1 MSTPPA
7 MTPPT
12 DTLGLLAQPPAGE
25 QLDVLVLITALRAG
39 EQIVIHGVLADRHLD
54 RDQVLRAVAAAGL
67 DLDRV
72 RREWTGWLADR
83 GTGVKR
89 QGVLRAARL
98 LDVSESTAIDAWKL
112 SHRPTGTTET
122 N

>member
-1 MSTPPA
+1 MSTPL
-7 MTPPT
+7 T
-12 DTLGLLAQPPAGE
+12 DGLGPLAQPPAGE
-25 QLDVLVLITALRAG
+25 PLDVLVLTTALRSG

-54 RDQVLRAVAAAGL
+54 RDQVLRAATAAGL

-83 GTGVKR
+83 GAGVKR

-98 LDVSESTAIDAWKL
+98 LGVAESTAMDAWQL
-112 SHRPTGTTET
+112 SQRPAGAGEE

>member
-1 MSTPPA
+1 MSTPP
-7 MTPPT
+7 T
-12 DTLGLLAQPPAGE
+12 DAFGLLAQPPAGE
-25 QLDVLVLITALRAG
+25 QLDVLVLINALRAG
-39 EQIVIHGVLADRHLD
+39 EQIVVHGVLADRHLT
-54 RDQVLRAVAAAGL
+54 REQVLRAIAAAGL

-98 LDVSESTAIDAWKL
+98 LHVTESTALDAWEL
-112 SHRPTGTTET
+112 GHRRTSPAEPA
-122 N
+122 

>member
-1 MSTPPA
+1 MSTSP
-7 MTPPT
+7 TPPPT
-12 DTLGLLAQPPAGE
+12 EDPALLAQPRTGE
-25 QLDVLVLITALRAG
+25 QLDVLVLINALRAG

-54 RDQVLRAVAAAGL
+54 REQVLRAIAAAGL

-98 LDVSESTAIDAWKL
+98 LDVTESTATDAWNL
-112 SHRPTGTTET
+112 SHRRTSTGEPT
-122 N
+122 